1 MAFTKAQLEALKNSL
16 LASNQPILASQHRQ
30 QIQSIIDEMY
40 DAQSRA
46 NILVGVQSDSVQ
58 GGSDT
63 FLVFRSGQAYQLPVS
78 LLNANELAS
87 LGDVFINNL
96 EDGDS
101 LVYDAVANR
110 WENRSILLGFE
121 LSNLTDVQ
129 LSSLAG
135 GDILRYNS
143 TSSKWENVSLASLLA
158 PYALLT
164 DLDAYQ
170 LLSAKGQPNG
180 YASLDGGGKV
190 PANQLPS
197 FVDDVLEF
205 PSLGDFPTTGETG
218 KIYVALDTN
227 KTYRWSGSAYVEISP
242 SDVNSVFGRTGVVTA
257 QVGDYAS
264 FYVTLN
270 TAQTITGSKI
280 FSLDTTINGI
290 QIGRGAGNSPDN
302 TRIGF
307 NALSSN
313 TTGSNN
319 TASGYEALL
328 SNTNG
333 NSNTANGFS
342 AGRSNT
348 SGSNNVYIGNQS
360 LVGNT
365 TGNLNTAIG
374 NNAGRFIADGITPNT
389 ITNNSVFLGAN
400 SRSLGNNESNQI
412 VIGHNAIGKGSNTVT
427 IGNTSTVSTHLAGNI
442 HASKST
448 TNEAIINYSNTAVRT
463 YTLPDASGTIALTSD
478 LNAYLPLTGGTVASS
493 GSTNTL
499 NIDHASGSGIAL
511 NITKGGNGEALTVVK
526 TSGLGLVASFTGG
539 ETLISELQTTT
550 KIADQYI
557 ESAITW
563 NAKIGGTISSGQ
575 VAFGTGTGVIGGDN
589 GLFWDNVNK
598 RLGVGISS
606 PTSAIHLV
614 KSSNSG
620 SGQFFPQITLTNTLT
635 TQGDGSSTFNFSGVV
650 LNSGDGAV
658 TGVISTSFATGVWEP
673 QLLINATTN
682 NPIIFRTNNIERW
695 RITNVGIL
703 QSNGAQTIQ
712 TSTGNLTLATAGGN
726 GNILLT
732 PNGSGNV
739 GIGTSSPSYKLQING
754 SLNIPSGSP
763 IDIGTSTNSIL
774 RIISGSGV
782 NFIQSAINNTSGGSS
797 APLVFGSMFGV
808 NEWMRITSTGNVGIG
823 TSNPSDKL
831 EIGGAGAGII
841 LASPDGTRY
850 RVTVTDLGVLTVA
863 AV

>member
-78 LLNANELAS
+78 LLNANDLSS

-101 LVYDAVANR
+101 LVYDSVANR
-110 WENRSILLGFE
+110 WENRNISIGFA
-121 LSNLTDVQ
+121 LSNLSDVQ
-129 LSSLAG
+129 LTSLAG
-135 GDILRYNS
+135 GDILRYDS
-143 TSSKWENVSLASLLA
+143 GDDLWKNVSLASLLA

-164 DLDAYQ
+164 DLDDYQ
-170 LLSAKGQPNG
+170 LLSEKGQPNG
-180 YASLDGGGKV
+180 YASLDTGGKV
-190 PANQLPS
+190 PLSQINDAILGQVSYQGTWNASTNTPTLANPPS
-197 FVDDVLEF
+197 SATKGNYYVVSVGGTFAGLTFQV
-205 PSLGDFPTTGETG
+205 GDW
-218 KIYVALDTN
+218 I
-227 KTYRWSGSAYVEISP
+227 ISNGTAWEK
-242 SDVNSVFGRTGVVTA
+242 VNNTDAVRTVFGRLGDVVA
-257 QVGDYAS
+257 NASDYAS
-264 FYVTLN
+264 FYVTIN
-270 TAQTITGSKI
+270 TTQTISGAKTFG
-280 FSLDTTINGI
+280 LDTTINGI
-290 QIGRGAGNSPDN
+290 QIGRGAGNLPDN

-348 SGSNNVYIGNQS
+348 SGSNNVFIGNQS

-374 NNAGRFIADGITPNT
+374 NNAGRFIQDGITVNT

-412 VIGHNAIGKGSNTVT
+412 VIGHNAIGKGSNTAT
-427 IGNTSTVSTHLAGNI
+427 IGNSSIISTHLSGNI

-448 TNEAIINYSNTAVRT
+448 TNEAILSYSNTAVRT
-463 YTLPDASGTIALTSD
+463 YTLPNASGTIALTSD

-499 NIDHASGSGIAL
+499 NINHASGSGIAL

-563 NAKIGGTISSGQ
+563 NGKIGGSG
-575 VAFGTGTGVIGGDN
+575 
-589 GLFWDNVNK
+589 
-598 RLGVGISS
+598 
-606 PTSAIHLV
+606 
-614 KSSNSG
+614 
-620 SGQFFPQITLTNTLT
+620 TL
-635 TQGDGSSTFNFSGVV
+635 NF
-650 LNSGDGAV
+650 
-658 TGVISTSFATGVWEP
+658 IPKF
-673 QLLINATTN
+673 
-682 NPIIFRTNNIERW
+682 
-695 RITNVGIL
+695 
-703 QSNGAQTIQ
+703 
-712 TSTGNLTLATAGGN
+712 
-726 GNILLT
+726 T
-732 PNGSGNV
+732 PNGTSLGNSQIFDNGVYV
-739 GIGTSSPSYKLQING
+739 GIGTPSPTHLLDVRGLTILNGLQIRSTGDGSTLVGGFLNRSFWTGGSIDNNLAIGSYTGAITFFTANSGTEAARIASNG
-754 SLNIPSGSP
+754 AV
-763 IDIGTSTNSIL
+763 T
-774 RIISGSGV
+774 
-782 NFIQSAINNTSGGSS
+782 INNLGTGTVYSN
-797 APLVFGSMFGV
+797 AGV
-808 NEWMRITSTGNVGIG
+808 LTNT
-823 TSNPSDKL
+823 NPSDLNLKENINKIEYGL
-831 EIGGAGAGII
+831 NEILQLNPVTFHWKNDTIEQGKQYGFIAQEVQDVMPDLVKEGDYLGLDKEAIFTILVKGIQELKNENDSLKDI
-841 LASPDGTRY
+841 LKRNNIN
-850 RVTVTDLGVLTVA
+850 
-863 AV
+863 